1 MGFVSLSFPYGMF
14 VSQGLCLELISLHT
28 TLDFNEMVSL
38 CTLFLLSSMFCVL
51 SPYEKAAVQMWF
63 KTNSKFQN
71 FTTLSL
77 LHSYFL
83 ESGKFKIKVTL
94 PRKKKKKATLAWSV
108 GSPPVF
114 SEGPLLSLRG
124 SHAGWTKNTI
134 AFLHE
139 EIWPPSLTWDNS

>member
-94 PRKKKKKATLAWSV
+94 PRKKTKSNFGLKCR
-108 GSPPVF
+108 F
-114 SEGPLLSLRG
+114 STCLFWR
-124 SHAGWTKNTI
+124 TI
-134 AFLHE
+134 AQPQGLPRRVDKKYHCFLT
-139 EIWPPSLTWDNS
+139 WGNMASLTDLG